1 MMTWLALASFTTP
14 LRIDTSAAS
23 ILWLLPLVVAIAVV
37 YKATKVGSVRPW
49 PFVKESAVLV
59 GSIMIFIVVAALVL
73 FLVSWF
79 VTQQFPA
86 AIDSSA
92 F

>member
-1 MMTWLALASFTTP
+1 MTTWLMLASFTMP
-14 LRIDTSAAS
+14 MRIDTVPGAM
-23 ILWLLPLVVAIAVV
+23 LWLLPLVVSIAVV

-73 FLVSWF
+73 YVVSWF
-79 VTQQFPA
+79 VTQQLPA
-86 AIDSSA
+86 TLDIST

>member
-1 MMTWLALASFTTP
+1 MMTCFALASFTIP
-14 LRIDTSAAS
+14 LRIDTTAGSL
-23 ILWLLPLVVAIAVV
+23 LWLLPLVVAIAVV

-73 FLVSWF
+73 FLVSWL
-79 VTQQFPA
+79 VTQQLPA
-86 AIDSSA
+86 AVDSSA

>member
-1 MMTWLALASFTTP
+1 MMAWFALASFTMP
-14 LRIDTSAAS
+14 LRIDTTPGSL
-23 ILWLLPLVVAIAVV
+23 LWLLPLVVAIAVV

-79 VTQQFPA
+79 VTQQLPA
-86 AIDSSA
+86 AVDGST